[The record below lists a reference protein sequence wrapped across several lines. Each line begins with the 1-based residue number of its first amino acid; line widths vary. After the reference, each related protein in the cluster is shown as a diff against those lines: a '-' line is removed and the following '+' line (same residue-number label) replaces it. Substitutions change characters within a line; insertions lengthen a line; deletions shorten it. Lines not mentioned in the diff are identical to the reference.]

1 MRHSDYKPVETL
13 LTHYNRLP
21 YDLVLPLA
29 RFVAREES
37 ITRLK
42 RWNISPVYREDRM
55 GGVSISD
62 KNLRWSLLY

>member
-1 MRHSDYKPVETL
+1 MMRARTF
-13 LTHYNRLP
+13 THRLP

-29 RFVAREES
+29 RFVAREDS

-55 GGVSISD
+55 GGVRSPLIFGRAD
-62 KNLRWSLLY
+62 TDVDE

>member
-1 MRHSDYKPVETL
+1 MFSVCL
-13 LTHYNRLP
+13 SFARLP

-29 RFVAREES
+29 RFVARDDS

-55 GGVSISD
+55 GGVSAVT
-62 KNLRWSLLY
+62 LG